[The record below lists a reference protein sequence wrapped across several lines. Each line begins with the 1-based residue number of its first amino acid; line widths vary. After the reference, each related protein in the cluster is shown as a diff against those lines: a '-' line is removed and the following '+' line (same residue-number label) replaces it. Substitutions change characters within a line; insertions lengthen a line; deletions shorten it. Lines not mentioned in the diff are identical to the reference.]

1 MPFVLVRVSV
11 TDYRRWKQVMEDHV
25 AKRMELGSKG
35 TRVFRDAEHPDRVLC
50 LTEWGT
56 FARARKFMGWGDPDE
71 TRRRSTVTGTPEV
84 LFLDQ
89 VDTLPA

>member
-1 MPFVLVRVSV
+1 MPFVLVRLSV
-11 TDYRRWKQVMEDHV
+11 ADYRKWKQVMEDHV

-35 TRVFRDAEHPDRVLC
+35 TRVFRDTEHPERIVC

-56 FARARKFMGWGDPDE
+56 FSKAREFMGWGDPE
-71 TRRRSTVTGTPEV
+71 EIRRRSTIAGSPEV

-89 VDTLPA
+89 VDTLLA